1 MNFRPFGAFVLSVNT
16 SASISRTMK
25 KISRKDIA
33 GMSTMEFLKAGAG
46 PYRQLAGYLKPYK
59 ARFCLGIFFGALYGL
74 MNGGMVLTIKF
85 VGEKVFGTKDSSKEF
100 EKLVDKLPEGDV
112 AEEGGAFNAVREVF
126 KNYRAVCPGE
136 LFDIRFLA
144 FFARLSPFLLPFS
157 RTWANLHLSP
167 RLQLPF

>member
-1 MNFRPFGAFVLSVNT
+1 
-16 SASISRTMK
+16 
-25 KISRKDIA
+25 
-33 GMSTMEFLKAGAG
+33 MEFLRAGAG

-59 ARFCLGIFFGALYGL
+59 ARFGLGILFGALYGL

-126 KNYRAVCPGE
+126 KEASSLDTGTALTGSLMLAAMLVPAIMLLRGFCGYMNSYCMLWVSLRV
-136 LFDIRFLA
+136 LSDIRI
-144 FFARLSPFLLPFS
+144 RLFICCKNIIAIITYPCVMCF
-157 RTWANLHLSP
+157 
-167 RLQLPF
+167 